1 MFSFFQSLLTWRH
14 LGAEPLTPRCRQ
26 KRSTTFVR
34 SEWRKSWSEH
44 ARVHVRKRLCK
55 RRTTQE
61 TLCLFYRKYTG
72 SYQIL
77 IYTVKQHSNAMS
89 LRVALF
95 LFGFLCFFNST
106 SRNVEQKIKLVFAPQ
121 NSDDLVFSFLSA
133 NGVSRGWEKHTAV
146 TVIQKERR
154 LLHWVNVRLYL

>member
-1 MFSFFQSLLTWRH
+1 MFSFFQSLLTWRR

-34 SEWRKSWSEH
+34 SEWRRSWSEH
-44 ARVHVRKRLCK
+44 ARAHVRKRLCK

-77 IYTVKQHSNAMS
+77 IYTVKQHSNTMS
-89 LRVALF
+89 QRVALF
-95 LFGFLCFFNST
+95 PFGFLFFFNST
-106 SRNVEQKIKLVFAPQ
+106 SRNVKQKIK
-121 NSDDLVFSFLSA
+121 FLHHKTVMIWYSLFFQQTESRA
-133 NGVSRGWEKHTAV
+133 AGGNTLQSLSSRKRDVSCIG
-146 TVIQKERR
+146 
-154 LLHWVNVRLYL
+154 